1 MSPDDPSPIS
11 GIQGKHLPF
20 RDSYPPIKHPYL
32 PFPRPDPGRFQ
43 PARISPGYPYGD
55 RGHSERP
62 LTRPR
67 SPMASLLSSN
77 ISVTKFK
84 KAQRTFHALSPHVGS
99 SPDPKKTDVGFSL
112 SPIMASTKNSMVAK
126 SPHTKKVKA
135 HRGKHD
141 RHKHS
146 SRHQKHA
153 KAHRDISSTEK
164 DTGPEVDSDLL
175 TLRGCALSALSKPTA
190 AGRTKLQQPQQ
201 QQQAESPAV
210 SVAEDQPPTIAIGQ
224 LHAQQQGNWQTT
236 FAEGPCQASPSAGA
250 APNSP
255 EICQKTLGLFASEH
269 PAQAGAHVFPSSLQA
284 PSPQAQSPQAQSPQ
298 ARSPQARS
306 PQAQSPQAQLQLI
319 TFTKGYAETSST
331 PTNAVSSDWHVMT
344 TAGLASKSVLCT
356 TDSPDAGTKP
366 DHDMPDLG
374 IQCITKPMPA
384 IKQVTDALSSSSS
397 TIDCLAVMH
406 YIPAWCV
413 LLALMRQ
420 IVLCRLYSLA
430 VQVTHIQTRCRCI
443 MHRNCL

>member
-32 PFPRPDPGRFQ
+32 PFPRPDQGRFQ

-55 RGHSERP
+55 IGHPERS
-62 LTRPR
+62 LTI
-67 SPMASLLSSN
+67 SHFPMASLLSSE
-77 ISVTKFK
+77 ISQTESK
-84 KAQRTFHALSPHVGS
+84 KAKRTVHALPAHVGS
-99 SPDPKKTDVGFSL
+99 SPDPKKTDAGFSL
-112 SPIMASTKNSMVAK
+112 SPIMVNTKDSILPK
-126 SPHTKKVKA
+126 SPHAKKAKA
-135 HRGKHD
+135 HKGKHD

-146 SRHQKHA
+146 NRHQKHA
-153 KAHRDISSTEK
+153 KAHRDKTSTEK
-164 DTGPEVDSDLL
+164 DTCPEVDSDLL
-175 TLRGCALSALSKPTA
+175 TVRGCALSALSKPTA
-190 AGRTKLQQPQQ
+190 AGRTKQQQPQQ
-201 QQQAESPAV
+201 QQQQAELPVV
-210 SVAEDQPPTIAIGQ
+210 SVAKDQPPTIAIGQ
-224 LHAQQQGNWQTT
+224 LHAQQQGNWQTA
-236 FAEGPCQASPSAGA
+236 FAEGPCQASPCAGA

-255 EICQKTLGLFASEH
+255 ETCQRTLGLFASEH
-269 PAQAGAHVFPSSLQA
+269 PAQAGAHAFPNSLQA
-284 PSPQAQSPQAQSPQ
+284 PSPQPQS
-298 ARSPQARS
+298 
-306 PQAQSPQAQLQLI
+306 QLI
-319 TFTKGYAETSST
+319 TAVKGYAQTSST
-331 PTNAVSSDWHVMT
+331 PTSATKSDWHVMT

-384 IKQVTDALSSSSS
+384 IKQVTDALSSGSS

-406 YIPAWCV
+406 YTPAWWG

-430 VQVTHIQTRCRCI
+430 VQVTHIQTRYRCI
-443 MHRNCL
+443 MHRNCLTMPVVSLAFVPGYQVSDCRL